1 MGGEKLGQRSQTG
14 ADFDHVVAG
23 LDLQAS
29 DNPAREV
36 LVVQKILAE
45 AAGRGRLRFRK
56 GTLDFA
62 QCHFV
67 PLRYSWAI
75 HNPGVNNPK
84 RKRDL
89 LRKLFTGGVLLPRPR
104 VPGVFQQGFQ
114 LGGGGG

>member
-1 MGGEKLGQRSQTG
+1 MSQVIIQRVEVDDLGGRAAEFLFEVAHEPPVFFDQREPDVVGGEKLGQRSQTG

-29 DNPAREV
+29 NNPAREV

-62 QCHFV
+62 
-67 PLRYSWAI
+67 
-75 HNPGVNNPK
+75 
-84 RKRDL
+84 
-89 LRKLFTGGVLLPRPR
+89 
-104 VPGVFQQGFQ
+104 
-114 LGGGGG
+114 